1 MHPSPALRWL
11 IASLLLALAAY
22 SALGIL
28 QALSIS
34 QGERAIW
41 NINFWASGGLLA
53 TVLAWLVAPIRS
65 HSTQRGSIAHRLVP
79 WVHFAIALAAAW
91 SVLGHLFAVD
101 ACLDRGGSY
110 NYLISSCSL
119 VETSQS
125 MPLHQSHGFPMT
137 AAVVFTLLGLRSLRA
152 REALPSRTSS
162 AA

>member
-1 MHPSPALRWL
+1 MHPFQALRWL
-11 IASLLLALAAY
+11 MASLLLALAAY
-22 SALGIL
+22 SVLGIL

-53 TVLAWLVAPIRS
+53 TVFAWLVAPTRS
-65 HSTQRGSIAHRLVP
+65 HSNQRGSIAHRLAP

-91 SVLGHLFAVD
+91 SVLRHLLAVD

-119 VETSQS
+119 VETSTF

-137 AAVVFTLLGLRSLRA
+137 AAVVFALLGLRSLHA
-152 REALPSRTSS
+152 REALQPSTSS